1 MFSLQS
7 TAAVVAV
14 LLATVR
20 FAGAQSNANCQPSGV
35 NIANGGTYYFNLAST
50 APFSFESFFSQCF
63 GTTTPIIQFP
73 NGAQYTCSATDMDLD
88 TAETTW

>member
-1 MFSLQS
+1 MFSLRS

-14 LLATVR
+14 ILAIAG
-20 FAGAQSNANCQPSGV
+20 FAGAQSNANCQSSGV
-35 NIANGGTYYFNLAST
+35 NIGNGGTYYFNLASL
-50 APFSFESFFSQCF
+50 APFSFESSFSQCF

-73 NGAQYTCSATDMDLD
+73 DGTQYTCSATDMDLG

>member
-1 MFSLQS
+1 
-7 TAAVVAV
+7 
-14 LLATVR
+14 
-20 FAGAQSNANCQPSGV
+20 
-35 NIANGGTYYFNLAST
+35 LASL

-73 NGAQYTCSATDMDLD
+73 DGTQYTCSATDMDLG